1 MESMHRRWR
10 SAQHRRTH
18 LEGRHG
24 FVVHINAHPLK
35 AADLLGRASEP
46 LGCTAC
52 ALALLLEPE
61 EVVVDRG
68 QGRDL
73 EAGRDVLI
81 RRDGR
86 SRRKRRLRLLLLT
99 IGLERRIGRRR
110 RRKGVVLVLVVLLR
124 RQRVRRLPRSRP
136 GHPSLAILGDVRR
149 RRLLNDPKP
158 LLGLP
163 DADEALVEVLAAFVS
178 AETVGQ
184 VGEDVVELFALLGP
198 RRKLPDRRLD
208 QAGKLG
214 RRADACAE
222 NKVSSGVSEN

>member
-1 MESMHRRWR
+1 
-10 SAQHRRTH
+10 
-18 LEGRHG
+18 
-24 FVVHINAHPLK
+24 
-35 AADLLGRASEP
+35 
-46 LGCTAC
+46 
-52 ALALLLEPE
+52 
-61 EVVVDRG
+61 
-68 QGRDL
+68 
-73 EAGRDVLI
+73 
-81 RRDGR
+81 
-86 SRRKRRLRLLLLT
+86 
-99 IGLERRIGRRR
+99 
-110 RRKGVVLVLVVLLR
+110 VLVVLLLR

-149 RRLLNDPKP
+149 RRLLNDPEP

-163 DADEALVEVLAAFVS
+163 DANEALVEVLAAFVP

-222 NKVSSGVSEN
+222 NEVSSGVSEK